1 MVPTKELGK
10 KEGKLCQDRH
20 LVGREVKRGGGGWVG
35 TIRQCCVGSEEI
47 NQTRRKG

>member
-10 KEGKLCQDRH
+10 KEGKICQDRR
-20 LVGREVKRGGGGWVG
+20 LVGWEVKREGGGG
-35 TIRQCCVGSEEI
+35 TITQCCVGSEET